1 MIEFFR
7 GDPRGMVFGNIST
20 SQFISLILVP
30 VSLVMLV
37 YLSRKAE
44 SIQPRVREPIKRTS

>member
-1 MIEFFR
+1 
-7 GDPRGMVFGNIST
+7 VFGNIST

-44 SIQPRVREPIKRTS
+44 GIQERVREPIKRTS

>member
-1 MIEFFR
+1 
-7 GDPRGMVFGNIST
+7 VFGNIST

-30 VSLVMLV
+30 ISLVMLV

-44 SIQPRVREPIKRTS
+44 VRA